1 MGAFEQ
7 DPSGRVEQIPG
18 LLTGRDLQRELRR
31 RGLLQLE
38 FPPVRNGLD
47 YLESVVEHLDENES
61 DVTPRDVKYAVL
73 HLQAAVEVLFK
84 ARLLAE
90 HWTLVFTHP
99 GDAKRT
105 ALEDASLNSVSTDKA
120 ITRLRNI
127 VGVPISDK
135 EQKALINLTE
145 DRNKLQ
151 HFGLTHNARA
161 VEARAGAVL
170 DFLIHFIEDQLL
182 PYLDEPEATETERSL
197 DCLREGLNNIN
208 SYVRERMNRIG
219 GELKAEGV
227 ENCTIECVSCEEMA
241 LVLQP
246 RTASGRPDD
255 WGGRATCRFCSTSWP
270 PKGLHIHFSGYTQGA
285 PWEQADV
292 CPTCGEPAL
301 GYNVRVRSEG
311 TDPVHFCFACATA
324 FATLVPCDRCTR
336 VVDGAGVTGPVRCG
350 LCAMPSEERHHE
362 PSYESPA
369 DYGYTEEV

>member
-1 MGAFEQ
+1 MLE
-7 DPSGRVEQIPG
+7 
-18 LLTGRDLQRELRR
+18 
-31 RGLLQLE
+31 LE

-73 HLQAAVEVLFK
+73 HLQAAVEVLLK

-99 GDAKRT
+99 GEAKRKE
-105 ALEDASLNSVSTDKA
+105 LEDASLNSVSTDKA

-127 VGVPISDK
+127 VGVPITDK
-135 EQKALINLTE
+135 EQKALTKLTE

-170 DFLIHFIEDQLL
+170 DFLIHFIEGQLM
-182 PYLDEPEATETERSL
+182 PYLDEPEATETEQSL
-197 DCLREGLNNIN
+197 DRLREGLNNIN

-227 ENCTIECVSCEEMA
+227 ENRTIECVSCEEMA

-246 RTASGRPDD
+246 RTASGLPDD

-270 PKGLHIHFSGYTQGA
+270 PEGLHLHFSGRTQGV
-285 PWEQADV
+285 PWEQADI
-292 CPTCGEPAL
+292 CPTCGEAAL

-311 TDPVHFCFACATA
+311 TNPVYFCFACATA
-324 FATLVPCDRCTR
+324 FTTLVPCDGCTR
-336 VVDGAGVTGPVRCG
+336 VVDGSGVTGAVWCG
-350 LCAMPSEERHHE
+350 LCETHLEEERHGA
-362 PSYESPA
+362 SYESPA
-369 DYGYTEEV
+369 DYGYAEEAGR